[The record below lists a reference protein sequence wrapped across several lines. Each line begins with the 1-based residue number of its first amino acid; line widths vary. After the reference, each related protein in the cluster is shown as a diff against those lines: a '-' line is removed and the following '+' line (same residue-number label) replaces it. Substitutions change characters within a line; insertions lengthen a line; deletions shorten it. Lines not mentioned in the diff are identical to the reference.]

1 MTKPSSGR
9 TVLVF
14 ARAPEPGRVKTR
26 LAAAVGGER
35 ATAIYR
41 DLAEHTVNVARQVTD
56 CRVVVCCD
64 PPGSVDAIAA
74 WLGSGVEYRAQ
85 LGGDLG
91 MRMAGAMGDALAGG
105 AQSVALIGTD
115 CPGLDAALIDAAF
128 AAIDPRAGASMAD
141 VALGPARDGGYYLI
155 AARQVHP
162 ALFGGIPWSTSETLG
177 ATLSAA
183 AAAGLRVS
191 LLDTRRDIDTIED
204 WLAWC
209 AERSERGESD
219 GYIAASDS
227 GAPPSR

>member
-1 MTKPSSGR
+1 MTKPSFAR

-26 LAAAVGGER
+26 LAATVGGER
-35 ATAIYR
+35 AAAIYR
-41 DLAEHTVNVARQVTD
+41 ELAEHTVNVARQVSD

-64 PPGSVDAIAA
+64 PPASIATIAA
-74 WLGSGVEYRAQ
+74 WLGSGAEYRAQ
-85 LGGDLG
+85 PGGDLG
-91 MRMAGAMGDALAGG
+91 MRMAGTMRDALADG
-105 AQSVALIGTD
+105 AQSVVLVGTD

-128 AAIDPRAGASMAD
+128 AAIGPGAGASPAD

-191 LLDTRRDIDTIED
+191 LLDARRDIDTIED
-204 WLAWC
+204 WVAWC
-209 AERSERGESD
+209 AERSKRVESD
-219 GYIAASDS
+219 GYIAARDS